1 MKTKKHLKTK
11 FIQFLWEKYNDTP
24 KPEDED
30 DIDIPLSQEEP
41 EDEDLPP
48 LKKKKGLKPVEL
60 QDEEEEDNE
69 ESMDDGGE
77 EDDDKVIE
85 RLLNQYKKLKR
96 EYESN
101 KIRNRRRNTL

>member
-1 MKTKKHLKTK
+1 M
-11 FIQFLWEKYNDTP
+11 IN
-24 KPEDED
+24 
-30 DIDIPLSQEEP
+30 S
-41 EDEDLPP
+41 EDLPP

-85 RLLNQYKKLKR
+85 RLLNQYKEQNLTRLPKVF
-96 EYESN
+96 
-101 KIRNRRRNTL
+101 TT